1 MFFLIDKPLGI
12 SSFDA
17 IRSLRKTLGIKK
29 MWHSGTLDP
38 LATGCLLIATEN
50 STKLLPLLEKA
61 KKEYIFTVHL
71 DGKSESLDSGTAIY
85 PVDITHKKNKTE
97 QELRSFVLSQTKQI
111 PPRYSALHVEGE
123 RAYDLARK
131 WEIFNLPERSITV
144 EDAEIIELTRTYITL
159 RIIIS
164 SGWYIRSFAP
174 LIASFFWIN
183 GWYIS
188 ALRRTKIYTEY
199 GILAIAEATSLED
212 PLSIS
217 YSKLFHT
224 IPTVEIGASEY
235 DTLRLGKTLNLSWQ
249 KTPEW
254 DMLIFLK
261 YTYKNY
267 ISLCKL
273 QGWIVTIMRN
283 NV

>member
-224 IPTVEIGASEY
+224 IPTVEIEVSEY
-235 DTLRLGKTLNLSWQ
+235 DTLRLGKTLTLSWQ

-254 DMLIFLK
+254 DTLIFLK
-261 YTYKNY
+261 YTCKNY

>member
-85 PVDITHKKNKTE
+85 PVDITYKKNKTE

-254 DMLIFLK
+254 DTLIFLK
-261 YTYKNY
+261 YTCKNY

>member
-224 IPTVEIGASEY
+224 IPTVEIEVSEY

-254 DMLIFLK
+254 DTLIFLK
-261 YTYKNY
+261 YTCKNY

>member
-85 PVDITHKKNKTE
+85 PVDITYKKNKTE
-97 QELRSFVLSQTKQI
+97 QELRSFILSQTKQI

-254 DMLIFLK
+254 DTLIFLK

>member
-85 PVDITHKKNKTE
+85 PVDITYKKNKTE

-224 IPTVEIGASEY
+224 IPTVEIEVSEY
-235 DTLRLGKTLNLSWQ
+235 DTLRLGKTLTLSWQ

-254 DMLIFLK
+254 DTLIFLK
-261 YTYKNY
+261 YTCKNY

>member
-85 PVDITHKKNKTE
+85 PVDITYKKNKTE

-235 DTLRLGKTLNLSWQ
+235 DTLRLGKTLTLSWQ

-254 DMLIFLK
+254 DTLIFLK
-261 YTYKNY
+261 YTCKNY

>member
-85 PVDITHKKNKTE
+85 PVDITYKKNKTE
-97 QELRSFVLSQTKQI
+97 QELRSFILSQTKQI

-224 IPTVEIGASEY
+224 IPTVEIEVSEY

-249 KTPEW
+249 KTLEW

>member
-85 PVDITHKKNKTE
+85 PVDITYKKNKTE
-97 QELRSFVLSQTKQI
+97 QELRSFILSQTKQI

-144 EDAEIIELTRTYITL
+144 EDAEIIELTRAYITL

-188 ALRRTKIYTEY
+188 ALRRTKICTEY

-224 IPTVEIGASEY
+224 IPTVEIGESEY

-254 DMLIFLK
+254 DTLIFLK

>member
-85 PVDITHKKNKTE
+85 PVDITYKKNKTE

-235 DTLRLGKTLNLSWQ
+235 DTLRLGKTLNFSWQ

-254 DMLIFLK
+254 DTHIFLK

>member
-144 EDAEIIELTRTYITL
+144 EDAEIIELARTYITL

-224 IPTVEIGASEY
+224 IPTVEIEVSEY

-254 DMLIFLK
+254 DTLIFLK
-261 YTYKNY
+261 YTCKNY